1 MESDFRK
8 NPPYGS
14 ASEKRLVGAKG
25 LHELEVTK
33 MENQSP
39 LKGKRVLAVDDEP
52 DVIETLKEAL
62 SLCEFVG
69 KGTYKEALAYLEDH
83 RPDLA
88 ILDIMGVKGFDLL
101 KICAE
106 RNIPAV
112 MLTAHA
118 FSLDSLKKSIELGA
132 SAYFPKEKM
141 ATLVPFLEDV
151 LSLEPKERWQRLSE
165 RLGEFFNATLGTDW
179 KKHMIVLDPL
189 ILKR

>member
-1 MESDFRK
+1 MVS
-8 NPPYGS
+8 P
-14 ASEKRLVGAKG
+14 
-25 LHELEVTK
+25 
-33 MENQSP
+33 SP
-39 LKGKRVLAVDDEP
+39 LKGKRILAVDDEP
-52 DVIETLKEAL
+52 DVLETLKEAL
-62 SLCEFVG
+62 SMCEFAARA
-69 KGTYKEALAYLEDH
+69 TYEEARAYLEDH
-83 RPDLA
+83 KPDLA
-88 ILDIMGVKGFDLL
+88 ILDIMGVNGFELL
-101 KICAE
+101 KKCVE
-106 RNIPAV
+106 KNIPAV

-118 FSLDSLKKSIELGA
+118 FSLESLKKSIELGA